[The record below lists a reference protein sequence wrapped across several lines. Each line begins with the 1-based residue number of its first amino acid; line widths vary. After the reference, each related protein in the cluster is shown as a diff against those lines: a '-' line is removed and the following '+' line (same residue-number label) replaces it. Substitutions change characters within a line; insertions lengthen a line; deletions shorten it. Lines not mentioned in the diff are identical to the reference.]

1 MGGTETDPFCTN
13 EFSVVVSA
21 IRIHHYSMNDT
32 KQKYQIPKLEKNL
45 ALKFRVKQTT
55 RNYLRILRGI
65 LELVKAEM
73 QYRSR
78 SIPLIFTGV
87 SSSSIISPLTTCPR

>member
-1 MGGTETDPFCTN
+1 MKQN
-13 EFSVVVSA
+13 RNSVRIYIYIHIYIEFLATV
-21 IRIHHYSMNDT
+21 RE
-32 KQKYQIPKLEKNL
+32 IPKLEKNL
-45 ALKFRVKQTT
+45 ALKFTVKQTT
-55 RNYLRILRGI
+55 RNYLRILKGI
-65 LELVKAEM
+65 LELVKVEM